1 MKNVVIAAFD
11 ENGDRS
17 TLQTVA
23 GNGVSV
29 FDVVYSMMSSDP
41 RPSRRVVLM
50 FREPWAHSPGFG
62 RRANTFVEG
71 NLVRVIGAA
80 QEAHIATFI
89 IGLEDLL
96 EHEEEFFR
104 FGYFHR

>member
-1 MKNVVIAAFD
+1 
-11 ENGDRS
+11 
-17 TLQTVA
+17 
-23 GNGVSV
+23 
-29 FDVVYSMMSSDP
+29 
-41 RPSRRVVLM
+41 
-50 FREPWAHSPGFG
+50 
-62 RRANTFVEG
+62 VEG